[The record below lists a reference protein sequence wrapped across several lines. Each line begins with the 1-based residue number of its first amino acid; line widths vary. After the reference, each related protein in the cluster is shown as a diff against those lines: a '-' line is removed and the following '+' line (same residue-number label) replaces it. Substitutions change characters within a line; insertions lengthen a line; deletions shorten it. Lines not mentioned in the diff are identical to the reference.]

1 MRWLLTLGAVVL
13 LAVAGVAIAA
23 RGGDEEPKPAG
34 ENLSAIKCPLEQSGE
49 SAEGEPRFEPAAN
62 SFDTAELIG
71 LSMADATAKA
81 GEHGC
86 EIVVSLKDGEGQPVP
101 IEIDPTRIYV
111 YTEKDVVTT
120 IEGVGG
126 GL

>member
-1 MRWLLTLGAVVL
+1 
-13 LAVAGVAIAA
+13 
-23 RGGDEEPKPAG
+23 
-34 ENLSAIKCPLEQSGE
+34 
-49 SAEGEPRFEPAAN
+49 
-62 SFDTAELIG
+62 
-71 LSMADATAKA
+71 MADATAKA